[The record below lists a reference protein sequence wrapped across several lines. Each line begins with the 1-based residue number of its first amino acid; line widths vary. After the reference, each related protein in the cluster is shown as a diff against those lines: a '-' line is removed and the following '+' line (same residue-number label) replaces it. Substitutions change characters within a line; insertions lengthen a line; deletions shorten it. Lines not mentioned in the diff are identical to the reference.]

1 MKEAQFYLVGT
12 PIGNLGD
19 ISFRAIETLK
29 SVDLIFCEDTRRSQK
44 LLNHYEIK
52 KKLISAPYFRERS
65 SVGLVEEILRSGQR
79 AAYITDAGM
88 PGLSDPGAI
97 LLGEIRKLGY
107 RVEVIGGP
115 SALTNFIGLL
125 GVELESFEFVGF
137 LPAKRA
143 QRERFFS
150 ESLRIPK
157 IFFESPHRLES
168 SLMIIQEKKPL
179 SKLCLAKELTKIS
192 EKFYEGSA
200 AILLKSIESWKGEW
214 VGLIWPDKDIEDA
227 AT

>member
-19 ISFRAIETLK
+19 ISLRAIETLK
-29 SVDLIFCEDTRRSQK
+29 AVDLIYCEDTRRSQK
-44 LLNHYEIK
+44 LLNHFEIK
-52 KKLISAPYFRERS
+52 KKLISAPYFRERK
-65 SVGLVEEILRSGQR
+65 SVGLVEEVLRSGQR
-79 AAYITDAGM
+79 VAYITDAGM
-88 PGLSDPGAI
+88 PGVSDPGSI

-125 GVELESFEFVGF
+125 GVELEKFEFVGF

-150 ESLRIPK
+150 ESLSIPK

-168 SLMIIQEKKPL
+168 SLLIIQEKKPL
-179 SKLCLAKELTKIS
+179 AELCLAKELTKIS
-192 EKFYEGSA
+192 ERFYEGRATS
-200 AILLKSIESWKGEW
+200 LLKSIESWKGEW
-214 VGLIWPDKDIEDA
+214 VGLIWPDEDKDNA
-227 AT
+227 AS